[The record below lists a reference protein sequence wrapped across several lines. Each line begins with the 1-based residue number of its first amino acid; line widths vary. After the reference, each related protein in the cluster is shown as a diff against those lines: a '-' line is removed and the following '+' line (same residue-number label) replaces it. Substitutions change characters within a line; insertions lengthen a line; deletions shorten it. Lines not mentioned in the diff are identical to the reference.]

1 MARADI
7 DRTEHRV
14 FGEPAGTWT
23 AEHTFGA
30 TIVMLIF
37 LALAL
42 NFWYRWL

>member
-7 DRTEHRV
+7 DRTEHRA
-14 FGEPAGTWT
+14 FGEPVGTWT

-30 TIVMLIF
+30 AIVMLIF

-42 NFWYRWL
+42 NFWYRWF